1 MSRIG
6 NYADDDLISWFAASP
21 ALGGALANFSDAVYH
36 RSRLPLRVR
45 EIARMVIA
53 LDNEC
58 AVCENTRFGDGPAA
72 GVDEEF
78 YDHVPQWQTWPGY
91 SDQERLAAEFA
102 QRFATDHTGLREDED
117 FWSRCRAVFSEEIL
131 ADLALSCAL
140 WLGMGRVLRTLDI
153 GQACKLTV

>member
-6 NYADDDLISWFAASP
+6 SFADDDITGWFASAP
-21 ALGGALANFSDAVYH
+21 QLGGALANFSDAVYN
-36 RSRLPLRVR
+36 RSRLPLRIR
-45 EIARMVIA
+45 EIARMAIA

-58 AVCENTRFGDGPAA
+58 AVCENTRFNAGPAA
-72 GVDEEF
+72 GVDDEF
-78 YDHVPQWQTWPGY
+78 YAHVPQWRTWDGY
-91 SDQERLAAEFA
+91 SPAERVAAEFA
-102 QRFATDHTGLREDED
+102 VRFATDHTGLREDEE
-117 FWSRCRAVFSEEIL
+117 FWARCNEHLSDEIL

>member
-6 NYADDDLISWFAASP
+6 TFADDDLTSWFSSSP
-21 ALGGALANFSDAVYH
+21 QLGGALANFSDAVYN

-45 EIARMVIA
+45 EIARMAIA

-58 AVCENTRFGDGPAA
+58 AVCENTRFTDGPAA
-72 GVDEEF
+72 GVDDEF
-78 YDHVPQWQTWPGY
+78 YAHVTQWRTWPGY
-91 SDQERLAAEFA
+91 SDTERIAAEFA
-102 QRFATDHTGLREDED
+102 VRFATDHTGLRDDEE
-117 FWSRCRAVFSEEIL
+117 FWARCHVHLSDEIL

-153 GQACKLTV
+153 GQACKITV

>member
-6 NYADDDLISWFAASP
+6 NYADDDLVSWFAASP
-21 ALGGALANFSDAVYH
+21 ELGGALANFSDAVYH

-45 EIARMVIA
+45 ELARMVIA

-58 AVCENTRFGDGPAA
+58 AVCENTRFDEGPAA

-78 YDHVPQWQTWPGY
+78 YAHVPEWRTWSGY
-91 SDQERLAAEFA
+91 SPEERLAAEFA
-102 QRFATDHTGLREDED
+102 QRFAADHTGLREDED
-117 FWSRCRAVFSEEIL
+117 FWSRCGEVFSDEIL

-140 WLGMGRVLRTLDI
+140 WVGMGRVLRTLDI
-153 GQACKLTV
+153 GQECKLTV

>member
-6 NYADDDLISWFAASP
+6 NFADDDLTSWFAASP
-21 ALGGALANFSDAVYH
+21 ELGGALANFSDAVYH
-36 RSRLPLRVR
+36 CSRLPLRVR
-45 EIARMVIA
+45 EIARMAIA

-58 AVCENTRFGDGPAA
+58 AVCENTRFGEAPAA

-78 YDHVPQWQTWPGY
+78 YAHVPEWRTWPGY
-91 SDQERLAAEFA
+91 SDEERLAAEFG
-102 QRFATDHTGLREDED
+102 QRFASDHTGLREDEA
-117 FWSRCRAVFSEEIL
+117 FWERWHELLSDEIL

-140 WLGMGRVLRTLDI
+140 GVGMGRVLRTLDI